1 MAGKG
6 KQAAAGKAEGQDAQP
21 DIETRKG
28 RKAFRRAEEKGAWQE
43 VQEAAI
49 QGAQLTTAKRGR
61 PSTYTEERG
70 QMICALLSEGLSL
83 RRICKMD
90 GMPSLPAIWDWIEK
104 EPSFASQYR
113 HARELAAHA
122 HVDAAIDIADDASQD
137 VLIDAEGNMTSNP
150 TAVARAKLRVET
162 RFKMAAKLAP
172 RVYSDRLEGIQAGN
186 INVQVNAVTVDARQ
200 LEPEQRDKLRQLL
213 LEARPIDER

>member
-1 MAGKG
+1 MAGK
-6 KQAAAGKAEGQDAQP
+6 KAAAAGKAEGQDEP
-21 DIETRKG
+21 SIETRKG
-28 RKAFRRAEEKGAWQE
+28 RKAFRRADERNAWQE

-49 QGAQLTTAKRGR
+49 KGAALTTAKRGR
-61 PSTYTEERG
+61 PSTYTPERG
-70 QMICALLSEGLSL
+70 EHICALLSEGLSL
-83 RRICKMD
+83 RRICKME
-90 GMPSLPAIWDWIEK
+90 GMPSLPAIWDWMEK

-113 HARELAAHA
+113 RARELAAHA
-122 HVDAAIDIADDASQD
+122 LFDAAIDIADDASQD
-137 VLIDAEGNMTSNP
+137 VLVSDDGSMTSNP

-172 RVYSDRLEGIQAGN
+172 KVYSDRLEGVQAGN

-200 LEPEQRDKLRQLL
+200 LEPEQRDRLRQIL